1 MKLGMTV
8 NSAQQEMEGTTVTIG
23 FTALSWHF
31 LGGTGNMIQ
40 NLNPSRTERNDSTL
54 HMKTCHLTENNLQP
68 SERPICECC
77 IVKQDM
83 IIKH

>member
-31 LGGTGNMIQ
+31 LGGKGKMIQ
-40 NLNPSRTERNDSTL
+40 NLNPSRTETTL
-54 HMKTCHLTENNLQP
+54 H
-68 SERPICECC
+68 
-77 IVKQDM
+77 
-83 IIKH
+83 